1 MSRQRAS
8 KPTILITDAGRGSAI
23 AFIRSLGRRGW
34 RIIAADSDPHS
45 LGFRSRYTSEHV
57 VYPAPGTAPR
67 ELVATLLQTARER
80 RVDLLIPVTDD
91 VILPLTEAAAQF
103 AGICK
108 LAMPDRDRL
117 DVVTNK
123 LRTLD
128 LAERLSVPVPRTR
141 LITTA
146 QEARDV
152 GPAFGW
158 PVVLKPQASRLYLD
172 HRAVDMFEVSYAE
185 NLNGLLKQMARFEG
199 HCPVL
204 LQEYYPGVGHGVELL
219 LYEGKPL
226 AAFQHKRLHEVPIT
240 GGASSF
246 RESVPLDPTM
256 YDYSVRLLEV
266 LKWTGLAM
274 VEFKVGSEGA
284 RLMEINGRI
293 WGSLPLAVLSGVD
306 FPGRMAELYLYGPP
320 ARSEVDTHYKVG
332 VRARNLERDIVWV
345 ISVLLGRRRFPFL
358 PAPERWQ
365 AVSALLGFLNP
376 ATKSD
381 ILSLDD
387 PGPGLAEIPMI
398 MSKLSRKRKQL
409 QQAEG

>member
-1 MSRQRAS
+1 MSQQRAD

-45 LGFRSRYTSEHV
+45 LGFRSRYAPEHV
-57 VYPAPGTAPR
+57 VYPAPETAPR
-67 ELVATLLQTARER
+67 ELAATLLQTARDK

-91 VILPLTEAAAQF
+91 VILPLTEAAAEF
-103 AGICK
+103 AGVCK

-123 LRTLD
+123 LKTLE
-128 LAERLSVPVPRTR
+128 LAKQLGVPVPRTR
-141 LITTA
+141 LITTV
-146 QEARDV
+146 QGARDV
-152 GPAFGW
+152 GSALGW

-172 HRAVDMFEVSYAE
+172 HRAVDMFEVGYAE
-185 NLNGLLKQMARFEG
+185 NLDGLLKQMARFEG
-199 HCPVL
+199 RCPVL

-219 LYEGKPL
+219 LYEGKAL
-226 AAFQHKRLHEVPIT
+226 AAFQHKRLHEVPFT

-256 YDYSVRLLEV
+256 YGYSERLLEA

-284 RLMEINGRI
+284 KLMEINGRI

-320 ARSEVDTHYKVG
+320 ASAAVATDYRVG

-345 ISVLLGRRRFPFL
+345 MSVLLGRRRFPFL
-358 PAPERWQ
+358 PAPERWR

-376 ATKSD
+376 VTKSD

-387 PGPGLAEIPMI
+387 PRPGLAEIPMI
-398 MSKLSRKRKQL
+398 ISKLSRKRKQL
-409 QQAEG
+409 KQAEG